1 MRELRYRQIYNQAP
15 VFHECDTI
23 AQQQS
28 LAQIVGYEDRRFLQA
43 LLQSAKFF
51 LNLGTSDWIECAEW
65 FIEEKVRGIGSQSPR
80 HSDSLALAS
89 GELLRIAVEQIGS
102 EANHG
107 QQFSHSCANFF
118 GGPVLNSWNQSDIF
132 FDSEM
137 RKQSAL
143 LNDVSNAAAQANGIP
158 GSGRSAVH
166 ADFARA
172 RVVQAVDQSKR
183 SGFARPAAAE

>member
-1 MRELRYRQIYNQAP
+1 MRELRYGQIYNQAP
-15 VFHECDTI
+15 VFHKRDTI

-28 LAQIVGYEDRRFLQA
+28 LPQIVRYEDRSFLQA
-43 LLQSAKFF
+43 LLQSAELF
-51 LNLGTSDWIECAEW
+51 LNLGTRDWIERAEW
-65 FIEEKVRGIGSQSPR
+65 FIEEKDRGIGSQSPR

-118 GGPVLNSWNQSDIF
+118 RGPVLNSWDHSNISL
-132 FDSEM
+132 DSEM
-137 RKQSAL
+137 REQSAL
-143 LNDVSNAAAQANGIP
+143 LNDVSSAAAQANGIP

-172 RVVQAVDQSKR
+172 RVVQAVD
-183 SGFARPAAAE
+183 